1 MRSIQMR
8 YESKGGEP
16 RRQVLSGPGSRARL
30 QGRVAHAVA
39 TCAMGSWFLLGLIP
53 VLVIIYSMS

>member
-1 MRSIQMR
+1 MQMR
-8 YESKGGEP
+8 YESTGGEP
-16 RRQVLSGPGSRARL
+16 RHQVPSRSGSRARL

-53 VLVIIYSMS
+53 VFVIIYSMS

>member
-1 MRSIQMR
+1 MH
-8 YESKGGEP
+8 YESTGGEP
-16 RRQVLSGPGSRARL
+16 QRQVLSGAAARARL

-53 VLVIIYSMS
+53 VVVIVYSMS

>member
-1 MRSIQMR
+1 MR
-8 YESKGGEP
+8 YKSTGVEP
-16 RRQVLSGPGSRARL
+16 RHQTLSGSGARPRI

-53 VLVIIYSMS
+53 VFAIIYSMS

>member
-1 MRSIQMR
+1 MR
-8 YESKGGEP
+8 YDSINGEP
-16 RRQVLSGPGSRARL
+16 RRQDPSGTAPRARL

-53 VLVIIYSMS
+53 IVAIIYYSVS

>member
-1 MRSIQMR
+1 MR